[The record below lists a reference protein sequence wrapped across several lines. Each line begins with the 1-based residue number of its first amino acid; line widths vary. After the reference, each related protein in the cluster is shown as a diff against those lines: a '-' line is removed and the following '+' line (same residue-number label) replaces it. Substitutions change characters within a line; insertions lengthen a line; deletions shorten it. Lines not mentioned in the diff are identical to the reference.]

1 MLGWDDYRIVLEIAR
16 GQGLAGAAQSLDVT
30 LSTVYRRLER
40 IEETMD
46 ARLFDRRK
54 GNYEPTDA
62 GRAIVDAAERMETE
76 ALAAD
81 RTVIGRDQQLT
92 GSLRITAT
100 ELFATCFLA
109 RHLPGFRARH
119 PGLDVEVFADNR
131 RLSLADREADLTLRV
146 GRPNEP
152 ALFGRTIGT
161 MMWGMYGNA
170 EAARRLPASG
180 SVEDFREE
188 LFLGWEGSP
197 PSATIAAW
205 LDAHHPDAR
214 YLCRTTSLIANAAL
228 AAAGPAIA
236 PLPCILGE
244 TWPGLHALI
253 KPLDGLGAELWLLVH
268 EDMRR
273 NARVRA
279 LMDFLTDAAGED
291 RRLLLGE
298 V

>member
-109 RHLPGFRARH
+109 RHLLRLPRRATPVSTSRCS
-119 PGLDVEVFADNR
+119 PTTGGSA
-131 RLSLADREADLTLRV
+131 SPT
-146 GRPNEP
+146 GRP
-152 ALFGRTIGT
+152 T
-161 MMWGMYGNA
+161 
-170 EAARRLPASG
+170 
-180 SVEDFREE
+180 
-188 LFLGWEGSP
+188 
-197 PSATIAAW
+197 
-205 LDAHHPDAR
+205 
-214 YLCRTTSLIANAAL
+214 
-228 AAAGPAIA
+228 
-236 PLPCILGE
+236 
-244 TWPGLHALI
+244 
-253 KPLDGLGAELWLLVH
+253 
-268 EDMRR
+268 
-273 NARVRA
+273 
-279 LMDFLTDAAGED
+279 
-291 RRLLLGE
+291 
-298 V
+298 